1 MAEWVHCICIH
12 TIVDERLGIPENK
25 AMRLL
30 TTTFFTLLLIG
41 SAGGSYG
48 QTVETIN
55 YADGDIYAGE
65 WKDGQQNGLGGS
77 SHCGRQIS
85 NQ

>member
-65 WKDGQQNGLGGS
+65 
-77 SHCGRQIS
+77 
-85 NQ
+85 

>member
-1 MAEWVHCICIH
+1 MLVHIIA
-12 TIVDERLGIPENK
+12 DAWLGISENK
-25 AMRLL
+25 AMKLL
-30 TTTFFTLLLIG
+30 ISAFISLLLIG
-41 SAGGSYG
+41 FAGGSYG

-85 NQ
+85 YQ

>member
-1 MAEWVHCICIH
+1 
-12 TIVDERLGIPENK
+12 VDERLGIPENK

-30 TTTFFTLLLIG
+30 TTKFFTLLLIG

-65 WKDGQQNGLGGS
+65 WKDGQQNGLGVV
-77 SHCGRQIS
+77 RIAATKFLITDEYRI
-85 NQ
+85 